1 MARTFYDNLELN
13 TDIELDLSMLEA
25 IGTLFHDESR
35 NHSMATS
42 HATLGNPLWMQLSA
56 SRYGLSINPA
66 LPLIDT
72 RQFLDIPA
80 ADCTNLNFTSTDYSV
95 AIWFHWSDSGETSQ
109 IVFGKYVVSDSG
121 WEVYLSEIGAL
132 RYMTVRHHH
141 AAGATFRTATNSL
154 GWAYNE
160 WHLFSYSRTG
170 TTAQHYRDGQPIP
183 SDGDVLIDPESS
195 VANDFR
201 IGCRYTEDSNWLKG
215 RFHRPRAWSRALTA
229 DEHRLLFE
237 LGYP

>member
-80 ADCTNLNFTSTDYSV
+80 ADCTNLNFTSTDNY
-95 AIWFHWSDSGETSQ
+95 
-109 IVFGKYVVSDSG
+109 
-121 WEVYLSEIGAL
+121 
-132 RYMTVRHHH
+132 
-141 AAGATFRTATNSL
+141 
-154 GWAYNE
+154 
-160 WHLFSYSRTG
+160 
-170 TTAQHYRDGQPIP
+170 
-183 SDGDVLIDPESS
+183 
-195 VANDFR
+195 
-201 IGCRYTEDSNWLKG
+201 
-215 RFHRPRAWSRALTA
+215 
-229 DEHRLLFE
+229 
-237 LGYP
+237 